1 MKLMVGRKSN
11 AGIRLKE
18 IKSKCHC
25 FLTTL
30 RQIINKTTFFE
41 KQNMEQQLEIE
52 LLAPGAS
59 TGSNMSGRKPE
70 RLLCRDKPKQTRLA
84 ARYISPAA
92 IKSREHVWPVAG
104 ERKRQIEAAG
114 RPCQG
119 VKAADPRLKLS
130 GSDAPPRQYT
140 EAGPR
145 LRVSGKTG
153 GEGKKENKKKKSV
166 SVSSPST

>member
-1 MKLMVGRKSN
+1 
-11 AGIRLKE
+11 
-18 IKSKCHC
+18 
-25 FLTTL
+25 
-30 RQIINKTTFFE
+30 
-41 KQNMEQQLEIE
+41 
-52 LLAPGAS
+52 
-59 TGSNMSGRKPE
+59 MSGRKPE
-70 RLLCRDKPKQTRLA
+70 RLPCRDKPKQTRLA

-119 VKAADPRLKLS
+119 VKAADPGLKLS
-130 GSDAPPRQYT
+130 GSDAPARQYT

-153 GEGKKENKKKKSV
+153 GEGKKENKTKKKLLASPV
-166 SVSSPST
+166 RPRRRRLRAAAMTGIHKVELICNIWFLFADSVSSD